1 MAALKV
7 LVVVMGV
14 MLVAGVAVLIVAIA
28 GRVSQKGHSS
38 AGPQPFAAAPV
49 DIPSGARI
57 EAMST
62 GPDRLV
68 LDLML
73 ADGSRQLLVIDLA
86 SGRRLGTIPLRA
98 AP

>member
-28 GRVSQKGHSS
+28 GRVSQKGASS
-38 AGPQPFAAAPV
+38 AGPQPFAAPPV